1 MYALILSP
9 VISFL
14 LYLCLTS
21 LLYLSGR
28 YLAGAAVETSM
39 KTSTYASGE
48 VAPTK
53 IAAPG
58 YRPFFIVA
66 LFFAVLHLGSLV
78 LGSGGTNTIASVY
91 LAGLI
96 LTLLALILG

>member
-1 MYALILSP
+1 MYAVIFYP

-14 LYLCLTS
+14 LYLGLTS
-21 LLYLSGR
+21 FLYLVGR
-28 YLAGAAVETSM
+28 YLAGAAVKTSM

-66 LFFAVLHLGSLV
+66 LFFAVLHLGTLV
-78 LGSGGTNTIASVY
+78 LGSGGTNGITSIY